1 MCYVAHMLIVAAI
14 QVALTAAIIY
24 LLRKVYRMSTSLDA
38 LAAQVAINTSA
49 EASAVALIQ
58 GLAAQL
64 AAIANDPAAVAALA
78 AQLKTS
84 ADALSAAI
92 VANTPA
98 APTP

>member
-1 MCYVAHMLIVAAI
+1 MLIVAAI